1 MGRAYRFHRPVGGTS
16 RGGALNRGLPA
27 ERTGVTVVVAD
38 VFLSY
43 AHNDRA
49 LMAPLVAAIESQG
62 WSVWWDRAIAP
73 GQEFDSHI
81 AAELAIARAVL
92 VVWTNASVESR
103 WVRGE
108 AREGAE
114 RGILVPLRIG
124 DVRLPIDFRA
134 LHTTDLGTTPD
145 AVRGEAFQDVLHT
158 LRRLIEHGP
167 LPAQHRSET
176 PAAAALPAPTV
187 ASGRVAICA
196 LPFVNLSGDPEQ
208 QAFSDGITADIITE
222 LARWRMLAV
231 RSRSASFRYR
241 GTGVDV
247 ARVARELNVRFVVEG
262 SVRRLGDRL
271 RINVELVDA
280 ETGSPVWAERF
291 DRDVREIFAV
301 QDQVVQRIVSTLV
314 GRVQV
319 SDVERTRRK
328 PPASLDAYEC
338 VLKGNAQPWDEAEGF
353 AEAVRLFEKAVELD
367 PTYGM
372 AHGMMAMMRCAQWR
386 NDPGTSNALLDEAL
400 AFARRAIELDD
411 SDSTCHAL
419 IAQIYLYRRSFERAV
434 QHMQHSVDIN
444 PNNQWNVADMG
455 QVLTYVGRAEEAIGW
470 FTRAREIDPYFDPP
484 WYWRQAGVTYLVLR
498 RFEEALDMFA
508 HISVRTFRIAAYTA
522 ACHARLGHDDD
533 SRACV
538 AECLQKRPEFSIR
551 QFMTKEPFRDT
562 ADAEYLA
569 ESLRKAGLPE

>member
-1 MGRAYRFHRPVGGTS
+1 M
-16 RGGALNRGLPA
+16 
-27 ERTGVTVVVAD
+27 AD

-43 AHNDRA
+43 AHTDRP

-62 WSVWWDRAIAP
+62 WSVWWDRAMAP
-73 GQEFDSHI
+73 GQEFDRHI
-81 AAELAIARAVL
+81 AAELAVARAVL

-108 AREGAE
+108 ARDGAE
-114 RGILVPLRIG
+114 RGILVPVRIG
-124 DVRLPIDFRA
+124 DARLPIDFRA
-134 LHTTDLGTTPD
+134 LHTTDIGTTPD
-145 AVRGEAFQDVLHT
+145 AAHSEAFRDVLRT
-158 LRRLIEHGP
+158 LRMLIEHGP
-167 LPAQHRSET
+167 ASTQPRGESAAVRAAPALQA
-176 PAAAALPAPTV
+176 PAVVP
-187 ASGRVAICA
+187 GRVAICV
-196 LPFVNLSGDPEQ
+196 LPFVNLSSDPEQ
-208 QAFSDGITADIITE
+208 QAFTDGITADIITE

-247 ARVARELNVRFVVEG
+247 QRVARELNVRFVVEG
-262 SVRRLGDRL
+262 SVRRLGSRL

-291 DRDVREIFAV
+291 DRDQEEIFAV

-328 PPASLDAYEC
+328 PPAILDAYEC
-338 VLKGNAQPWDEAEGF
+338 VLRGNAQPWDEPEGF
-353 AEAVRLFEKAVELD
+353 VEAVRLFEKAVELD

-372 AHGMMAMMRCAQWR
+372 AHGMLAMMRCAQWR
-386 NDPGTSNALLDEAL
+386 NDPGASNALLDEAL
-400 AFARRAIELDD
+400 ALAKRAVELDGG
-411 SDSTCHAL
+411 DSTCHAL

-455 QVLTYVGRAEEAIGW
+455 QVLTYVGRAEEAVAW

-484 WYWRQAGVTYLVLR
+484 WYWRQAGVTYMVLH
-498 RFEEALDMFA
+498 RFEAALDMIA
-508 HISVRTFRIAAYTA
+508 RISVRTFRIAAYAA
-522 ACHARLGHDDD
+522 ACHARLGEFD
-533 SRACV
+533 AAKTCA
-538 AECLQKRPEFSIR
+538 AECMERLPGFSIR
-551 QFMTKEPFRDT
+551 QFMTREPFRDE
-562 ADAEYLA
+562 ADAAYLA
-569 ESLRKAGLPE
+569 DSLRMAGLPA

>member
-1 MGRAYRFHRPVGGTS
+1 
-16 RGGALNRGLPA
+16 
-27 ERTGVTVVVAD
+27 
-38 VFLSY
+38 
-43 AHNDRA
+43 
-49 LMAPLVAAIESQG
+49 MAPLVAAIESQG
-62 WSVWWDRAIAP
+62 WSVWWDRAMAP
-73 GQEFDSHI
+73 GQEFDRHI
-81 AAELAIARAVL
+81 AAELAVARAVL
-92 VVWTNASVESR
+92 VVWTDASVESR

-108 AREGAE
+108 ARDGVE
-114 RGILVPLRIG
+114 RGILVPVRIG
-124 DVRLPIDFRA
+124 DARLPIDFRA

-145 AVRGEAFQDVLHT
+145 AVHGEAFQDVLRT
-158 LRRLIEHGP
+158 LRMLIEHGP
-167 LPAQHRSET
+167 ESTQPRSEIRTT
-176 PAAAALPAPTV
+176 PALPVPAV
-187 ASGRVAICA
+187 ASGRVAICV

-241 GTGVDV
+241 STGVDV

-262 SVRRLGDRL
+262 SVRRLGNRL

-291 DRDVREIFAV
+291 DRDVVEIFAV

-319 SDVERTRRK
+319 SDVERARRK
-328 PPASLDAYEC
+328 PPANLDAYEC
-338 VLKGNAQPWDEAEGF
+338 VLKGNAQPWDEPEGF
-353 AEAVRLFEKAVELD
+353 DEAVRLFEKAVQLD
-367 PTYGM
+367 PSYGM
-372 AHGMMAMMRCAQWR
+372 AHGMLAMMRCAQWR

-400 AFARRAIELDD
+400 ALARRAIELDD

-419 IAQIYLYRRSFERAV
+419 IAQIHLYRRSFERAV

-455 QVLTYVGRAEEAIGW
+455 QVLTYVGRGEEAVGW

-484 WYWRQAGVTYLVLR
+484 WYWRQAGVTYMVLR

-508 HISVRTFRIAAYTA
+508 HISVRTFRIAAYAA
-522 ACHARLGHDDD
+522 ACHARLGHGEAA
-533 SRACV
+533 RACA
-538 AECLQKRPEFSIR
+538 AECLERQPEFSIR

-562 ADAEYLA
+562 ADADHLA
-569 ESLRKAGLPE
+569 ESLRMAGLPE